1 MISKAMD
8 CVEARGWLV
17 AHLSGELSKTERK
30 RILVHLAAC
39 RPCSDEREAL
49 EKIWGDL
56 GALPEAEVPGGL
68 HNATFSRIE
77 ELLREEPAQITAE
90 SGSKNWTQ
98 KVLAAV
104 LGAITL
110 AILSLWALRG
120 VSQFSQLSDET
131 IFLCSSLFTGLLVA
145 TFLFATGGLPGI
157 STRWQLPS
165 RIALTGLGLVI
176 LGTLLCPKM
185 SLIQWWETLPPGR
198 LLLSYGEG
206 ISHGGFGLVYALIPF
221 FLAVCLLGWRA
232 KGALLRHVLNASFLF
247 FVLLLPAILLQAFPL
262 SFFVFLNW
270 SVGSLLGVIVAALSG
285 VGFVRITMSSLNAH
299 A

>member
-8 CVEARGWLV
+8 CLETRGWLV
-17 AHLSGELSKTERK
+17 AYFSGELSRTERK

-56 GALPEAEVPGGL
+56 GTLPEAEVPGGL

-98 KVLAAV
+98 KALAAV
-104 LGAITL
+104 LGAIAL

-120 VSQFSQLSDET
+120 VSQFDQLSDET
-131 IFLCSSLFTGLLVA
+131 IFLCSSLITGLLAA
-145 TFLFATGGLPGI
+145 TFLFAIGGIPGI

-165 RIALTGLGLVI
+165 RIALTALGLVI

-185 SLIQWWETLPPGR
+185 SLVRWWETLPPGR

-206 ISHGGFGLVYALIPF
+206 ISHGAFGLFYALIPF

-232 KGALLRHVLNASFLF
+232 KDDLLRHVLNASFLF
-247 FVLLLPAILLQAFPL
+247 FVLLLPAILLQALPL
-262 SFFVFLNW
+262 SSLVFFTWV
-270 SVGSLLGVIVAALSG
+270 VGSVFGVTIAAFSG
-285 VGFVRITMSSLNAH
+285 VGVLRLTSSAQTAH
-299 A
+299 T